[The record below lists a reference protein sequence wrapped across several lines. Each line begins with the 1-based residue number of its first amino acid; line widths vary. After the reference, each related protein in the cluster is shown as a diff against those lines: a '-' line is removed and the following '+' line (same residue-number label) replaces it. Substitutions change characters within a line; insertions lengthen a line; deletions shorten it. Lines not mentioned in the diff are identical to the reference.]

1 MRVWADLLSL
11 PQGIW
16 DSFLEEVTFEWG
28 VEGCEGKACRLQ
40 EQPDEC
46 AEVRTPCVR
55 AKACA
60 CPQVGV
66 SSRYQ
71 CQQPT
76 VHVLMAGRSWAAPPL
91 ETRAGLP
98 APPSSNQAQFE
109 SLTWVSWASRW
120 GPWNLLW
127 EMLRKVKP
135 LLPGFSV

>member
-1 MRVWADLLSL
+1 MVRVWADLLSL

-40 EQPDEC
+40 EQPGER
-46 AEVRTPCVR
+46 AEARTPCVR

-91 ETRAGLP
+91 RPELGSQLPPVLTR
-98 APPSSNQAQFE
+98 PSSSP
-109 SLTWVSWASRW
+109 SLGS
-120 GPWNLLW
+120 
-127 EMLRKVKP
+127 
-135 LLPGFSV
+135 PGHLAGDPGTCSGKCLEK